1 MSPVNRRNDM
11 VDVKIKR
18 IRHRFANH
26 QPVLPAAEGSTR
38 AAVAMILKPQ
48 EHDLHLLFI
57 HRAHHPQDP
66 WSGHMA
72 FPGGRQD
79 PEDLDLSFTIY
90 RETKEEVGI
99 DLNVHGEY
107 VGRLTELQ
115 AVARGRP
122 INMLV
127 SPFVYL
133 VSPEVSP
140 APDPVEVQ
148 DTIWVPLSYLEQR
161 GIERI
166 VSRPMPDGSSIQVPA
181 LEYGGKTIWG
191 LTYRMLRGFL
201 ELIDES

>member
-1 MSPVNRRNDM
+1 MLAANRRSDM
-11 VDVKIKR
+11 IDRKIKR
-18 IRHRFANH
+18 IRRRLASY
-26 QPVLPAAEGSTR
+26 QPESPAAEANTR
-38 AAVAMILKPQ
+38 AAVAMILQPQ
-48 EHDLHLLFI
+48 EHDLHMLFI

-107 VGRLTELQ
+107 LGRLTELQ
-115 AVARGRP
+115 AMARGRP
-122 INMLV
+122 TNMFV

-133 VSPEVSP
+133 VSPEASP

-148 DTIWVPLSYLEQR
+148 DTIWVPLSYMEQK
-161 GIERI
+161 GIERL
-166 VSRPMPDGSSIQVPA
+166 VSRPTPDGPSIYVPA

-201 ELIDES
+201 ELINES